1 MDPWLATETQTPF
14 RYWEAPRRVIDRVG
28 RDDVDV
34 YVAVLQ
40 RVDRSI
46 EPEIV
51 VHQLHA
57 DEPIKS
63 AAAARQ
69 LALALI
75 EAADELDSLT

>member
-1 MDPWLATETQTPF
+1 M
-14 RYWEAPRRVIDRVG
+14 
-28 RDDVDV
+28 